1 MPLTVNFFA
10 GPGAGK
16 STAATGVFSN
26 LKLAGENAELVTEFA
41 KDCTWEGNKAALTCQ
56 PYITGTQIWRVQRA
70 IQGGAQI
77 VVTDSP
83 VLLGAAYVAPLDPTA
98 LVCLQEHARYPSI
111 NFFVVRAQRYQ
122 TVGRTHTEAEAVVLD
137 AKIECILHDHKVP
150 FIPITSD
157 AFGITQAT
165 LAVMDHLRDTHRKS
179 A

>member
-16 STAATGVFSN
+16 STTATGVFSN
-26 LKLAGENAELVTEFA
+26 LKLAGKNAELVTEFA

-56 PYITGTQIWRVQRA
+56 PYVTGTQIWRVQRA
-70 IQGGAQI
+70 FQGGAQI

-83 VLLGAAYVAPLDPTA
+83 VLLGTAYVETLDPMT
-98 LVCLQEHARYPSI
+98 LVCLREHARYPSI
-111 NFFVVRAQRYQ
+111 NFLVVRTKQYQ
-122 TVGRTHTEAEAVVLD
+122 PVGRNQTEAEAVALD
-137 AKIECILHDHKVP
+137 TKIERILHDYEVP
-150 FIPITSD
+150 FIPITGD

-165 LAVMDHLRDTHRKS
+165 LAVLDHLRDTHRES